1 MGWRVVYARRY
12 GVEELLD
19 CLDRNERAGIVYHR
33 DGIMGDYD
41 YFDDL
46 EELINYI
53 RTGKRKGFQ
62 TIFISGKRGRQD
74 NP

>member
-33 DGIMGDYD
+33 DGILGDYD

-53 RTGKRKGFQ
+53 RTGKR
-62 TIFISGKRGRQD
+62 
-74 NP
+74 